1 MSFFSAL
8 CEKDERNP
16 TKKVGKISQEMKEKL
31 RGKHKYS
38 KKY

>member
-16 TKKVGKISQEMKEKL
+16 TKKVGKISQGIKQKL
-31 RGKHKYS
+31 IGKHKYS
-38 KKY
+38 